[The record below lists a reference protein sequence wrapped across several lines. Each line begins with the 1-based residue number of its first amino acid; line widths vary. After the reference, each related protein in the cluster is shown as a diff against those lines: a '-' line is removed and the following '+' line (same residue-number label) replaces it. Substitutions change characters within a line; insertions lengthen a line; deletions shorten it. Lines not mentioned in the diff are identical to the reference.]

1 MKNKLVI
8 LLATLAV
15 LLPSFA
21 VATPALAVDIFP
33 GCNKQTGNAAGT
45 DVCNDVNNSSG
56 KTNPII
62 GTLKVVINL
71 VSLAVGVA
79 SVIIIII
86 SGLRMVLD
94 GGDPKAAAQARTGI
108 IYALAGIAVTVM
120 AQAIVLFILD
130 KF

>member
-1 MKNKLVI
+1 MKRKIVA
-8 LLATLAV
+8 LLATITL
-15 LLPSFA
+15 LLPAFA
-21 VATPALAVDIFP
+21 VATPVLAADIFQP
-33 GCNKQTGNAAGT
+33 CTTTTGQKTDVCKDINKQTSN
-45 DVCNDVNNSSG
+45 
-56 KTNPII
+56 TNPII
-62 GTLKVVINL
+62 STLKVVINL

-108 IYALAGIAVTVM
+108 IYALAGIAVTLM